1 LGIDSDDEVNSCPQ
15 DPRQD
20 NVEEDTVKEDGK
32 VPALVPVG
40 TGIAGNGDEIP
51 RLVRDPRNKNPY
63 APLADNSDNEEA
75 QVNTSHHNSP
85 GNVTGEDKRTYAS
98 VASSNSGSAD
108 ADEQPN
114 WARLTPLP
122 DAGMRQRRAVA
133 GTKAHKRERTPKDKR
148 APNTHNVATPNSIV
162 SIAKDVCGDILSPI
176 VGGKYKHNSS
186 EEVTPNNSNNSET
199 DKKPSPQPDIKEG
212 GGVEESKSQET
223 DINMQSSSSSSHQ
236 PISQRT
242 RLRSISHEREAR
254 LASGGRV
261 THSQSAKRVNT
272 PTTAPQ
278 TTQGNLTPNVRGRQ
292 RPGLGK
298 GKSKN
303 NKSHDFC

>member
-1 LGIDSDDEVNSCPQ
+1 
-15 DPRQD
+15 
-20 NVEEDTVKEDGK
+20 VEES
-32 VPALVPVG
+32 
-40 TGIAGNGDEIP
+40 
-51 RLVRDPRNKNPY
+51 RN
-63 APLADNSDNEEA
+63 
-75 QVNTSHHNSP
+75 
-85 GNVTGEDKRTYAS
+85 RI
-98 VASSNSGSAD
+98 
-108 ADEQPN
+108 
-114 WARLTPLP
+114 
-122 DAGMRQRRAVA
+122 
-133 GTKAHKRERTPKDKR
+133 
-148 APNTHNVATPNSIV
+148 PNSIV